1 MRFNNMPAEQLKAYE
16 DEGNDLMNF
25 IQKTQKEQGKERK
38 KAKKNLQEELQR
50 KKKEAEDLERI

>member
-1 MRFNNMPAEQLKAYE
+1 MPAEQLKAYE